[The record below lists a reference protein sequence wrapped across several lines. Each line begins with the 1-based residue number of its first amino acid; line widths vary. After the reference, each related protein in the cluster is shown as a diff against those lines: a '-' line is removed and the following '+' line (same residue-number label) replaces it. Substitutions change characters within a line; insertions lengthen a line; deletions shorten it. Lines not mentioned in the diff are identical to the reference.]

1 MLTRDWLTD
10 NGIGNG
16 DLDGAAVEQV
26 KSHINSMNG
35 SPIDVDVLSALS
47 DLKDLQ
53 LMNNAEIK
61 ADQAAADAIKR
72 RWSALLDD

>member
-1 MLTRDWLTD
+1 MD
-10 NGIGNG
+10 NDVGNG
-16 DLDGAAVEQV
+16 DLDDAAAEQV
-26 KSHINSMNG
+26 KSHINYMNG

-61 ADQAAADAIKR
+61 DDQAVADAIKR
-72 RWSALLDD
+72 RWTALLDD